1 MMNNVINPRSPVHT
15 FRHKSCLFILFLSVL
30 AIQACAKY
38 TYHDVPINNT
48 NISSEINSWS
58 INDSGLNHFLI
69 TNGLAA
75 QSLISNLFS
84 IKRLYL
90 TGLYYDPEMQV
101 AYRKWKQ
108 AKIALDHNNYS
119 INPNISFPLEH
130 HSDNT
135 DTSNL
140 WSIGAVISFI
150 YERKG
155 KREARKAKAEVG
167 LLNATLKIKQL
178 ALNRYGL
185 FEERYHAYVV
195 KQAEIIEIRN
205 EIGVLKE
212 LLAQLQNQYQLG
224 AVSHFELNNTK
235 LELQQG
241 VFQLS
246 IEENNLLELTDELL
260 AMTQLIY
267 SDLENIEILS
277 TPPLL
282 FANTEYQVSE
292 YFTTDFSDLQ
302 KTMLDSHIDM
312 AIKLNHYALAEA
324 DLKLLIEKQYPDI
337 VLSPGFIFD
346 QSDNV
351 WALGSSWVLPL
362 FEKTQQNLDILT
374 ALEER
379 RIKQQEIMVL
389 QKELLN
395 VLYKSH
401 RSISRHKEAIKISDE
416 IVRSIEDRTEEIKNQ
431 IDMGGVDQTVLL
443 RNRIELYKARQEQI
457 HIYKEAIDAILE
469 FEHLLQSSHSNVN
482 INDVITKWLEQV
494 EERLNDELV
503 N

>member
-1 MMNNVINPRSPVHT
+1 MNNVINPTSPVHT

-38 TYHDVPINNT
+38 TYNDVPINNT
-48 NISSEINSWS
+48 NISNEINSWS

-75 QSLISNLFS
+75 ESLMSNLFS

-108 AKIALDHNNYS
+108 AKIALDHNDYS
-119 INPNISFPLEH
+119 INPKISSPLEH

-155 KREARKAKAEVG
+155 KREARKAKAEVD

-185 FEERYHAYVV
+185 FEERYHAYVI

-205 EIGVLKE
+205 EISVLKE

-246 IEENNLLELTDELL
+246 IEENNVLKLTDELL

-277 TPPLL
+277 TSPRL
-282 FANTEYQVSE
+282 FENTEYQASE
-292 YFTTDFSDLQ
+292 YFTADFSDLQ
-302 KTMLDSHIDM
+302 KIMLDSHIDM

-351 WALGSSWVLPL
+351 WSLGSSWVLPL
-362 FEKTQQNLDILT
+362 FEKTQQNLNILT

-379 RIKQQEIMVL
+379 RIKQQEITVL

-395 VLYKSH
+395 ALYKSH
-401 RSISRHKEAIKISDE
+401 HSISRHKEAIKISDE
-416 IVRSIEDRTEEIKNQ
+416 IVRSIEDRMEEIETQ
-431 IDMGGVDQTVLL
+431 IDMGGVDQTALL
-443 RNRIELYKARQEQI
+443 RNRIELYKARQEQM
-457 HIYKEAIDAILE
+457 HIYKEAINAILE
-469 FEHLLQSSHSNVN
+469 FEHLLHSTHSNVN
-482 INDVITKWLEQV
+482 INDVITKWLEQI

>member
-1 MMNNVINPRSPVHT
+1 MRFHFLILLICFFVQGCARHGYIEEPVST
-15 FRHKSCLFILFLSVL
+15 SSVL
-30 AIQACAKY
+30 DQ
-38 TYHDVPINNT
+38 
-48 NISSEINSWS
+48 INSWTVNNPALNNFLSANGLSTELLNSNQYS
-58 INDSGLNHFLI
+58 IN
-69 TNGLAA
+69 
-75 QSLISNLFS
+75 
-84 IKRLYL
+84 RLYL
-90 TGLYYDPEMQV
+90 TGLFYDPEMQV
-101 AYRKWKQ
+101 AYKKWKQ
-108 AKIALDHNNYS
+108 AKIALDHNDYS
-119 INPNISFPLEH
+119 INPRISFPLEH

-155 KREARKAKAEVG
+155 KREARKAKAEVE

-185 FEERYHAYVV
+185 FEERYHAYVI
-195 KQAEIIEIRN
+195 KQAEIVEIRN

-212 LLAQLQNQYQLG
+212 LLTQLQNQYQLG
-224 AVSHFELNNTK
+224 AVSQFELNNTK
-235 LELQQG
+235 LELQQA

-246 IEENNLLELTDELL
+246 IEENNLQELIDELL

-267 SDLENIEILS
+267 SDLDNIEILS
-277 TPPLL
+277 TSPLL
-282 FANTEYQVSE
+282 FANNEYQASE

-324 DLKLLIEKQYPDI
+324 ELKLLIEKQYPDI

-362 FEKTQQNLDILT
+362 FEKTQQNINILT

-379 RIKQQEIMVL
+379 RIKQQEITVL

-395 VLYKSH
+395 ALYKRH
-401 RSISRHKEAIKISDE
+401 RSISRHKKAIEISDE
-416 IVRSIEDRTEEIKNQ
+416 IINSIEQRSKEIKTQ
-431 IDMGGVDQTVLL
+431 INIGGIGNVALL
-443 RNRIELYKARQEQI
+443 RNRKEFYKARQEQI
-457 HIYKEAIDAILE
+457 TVYSKAIAALLE
-469 FEHLLQSSHSNVN
+469 IEHLLQSSHSNIN
-482 INDVITKWLEQV
+482 INSVVANWLKHA
-494 EERLNDELV
+494 EEKSNYEPV